1 MIMKK
6 FLFIPVFV
14 SLFACGNGQQTGA
27 PTEESNAVES
37 AAKLAEMK
45 QASIEYMAKQDTTP
59 TIKGIKEEEV
69 STVRMNIAGA
79 VMFNGLFPNTGNVV
93 NLLHE
98 ANPTYV
104 VLEFD
109 KKAPKDSVDLL
120 VDGIYAYYKE
130 NASDESPK
138 YFFFKQS
145 DYYDENSGERRYE
158 DLSAE
163 FFVPIRKVELP
174 KPAIP
179 QAAPQVVG
187 MTQAPDIY
195 NAERPYFPG
204 GDEACLRWIKE
215 NINYPKECKE
225 LGIQGRVITTMIV
238 NADGKITDIKIT
250 RSPDERLSA
259 EAIRLVKAMPDW
271 IPAKKDGKAVEST
284 FNLPIMFRL

>member
-1 MIMKK
+1 MNMKK

-37 AAKLAEMK
+37 VSKLAEMK
-45 QASIEYMAKQDTTP
+45 QASIEYMAKLDTTP

-69 STVRMNIAGA
+69 SKVKMNIAGA
-79 VMFNGLFPNTGNVV
+79 LMFNGFITNIGNAVS
-93 NLLHE
+93 LLHE
-98 ANPTYV
+98 ANSTYI
-104 VLEFD
+104 VLEID
-109 KKAPKDSVDLL
+109 RKTPKDSVDLL

-130 NASDESPK
+130 NVSDESPK

-158 DLSAE
+158 DLSGE
-163 FFVPIRKVELP
+163 FFYPYNLAP
-174 KPAIP
+174 P

-195 NAERPYFPG
+195 NGERPYFPG
-204 GDEACLRWIKE
+204 GDEECMKWIQK
-215 NINYPKECKE
+215 NMTYPQECKE
-225 LGIQGRVITTMIV
+225 LGIQGRVIAKMIV

-259 EAIRLVKAMPDW
+259 EAIRLIKAMPDW

>member
-1 MIMKK
+1 MKK
-6 FLFIPVFV
+6 FLFLPVFV
-14 SLFACGNGQQTGA
+14 SLFACGNGQQAGA

-69 STVRMNIAGA
+69 SKVKMNAVGA
-79 VMFNGLFPNTGNVV
+79 LMFNGLITNTGNVV

-98 ANPTYV
+98 ANPTYI
-104 VLEFD
+104 VLKID
-109 KKAPKDSVDLL
+109 NKTPKDSVDLL

-130 NASDESPK
+130 NVSDESPK

-145 DYYDENSGERRYE
+145 DYDDRNSGERRYE
-158 DLSAE
+158 DLSGE
-163 FFVPIRKVELP
+163 FFYPCN
-174 KPAIP
+174 PAPP

-195 NAERPYFPG
+195 NGERPYFPG

>member
-6 FLFIPVFV
+6 FLFLPVFV
-14 SLFACGNGQQTGA
+14 SLFACGNGQQAGA

-69 STVRMNIAGA
+69 SKVKMNAVGA
-79 VMFNGLFPNTGNVV
+79 LMFNGLITNTGNVV

-98 ANPTYV
+98 ANPTYI
-104 VLEFD
+104 VLKID
-109 KKAPKDSVDLL
+109 NKTPKDSVDLL

-130 NASDESPK
+130 NVSEESPK

-145 DYYDENSGERRYE
+145 DYFDENSGERRYE
-158 DLSAE
+158 DLSGE
-163 FFVPIRKVELP
+163 FFYPCN
-174 KPAIP
+174 PAPP

-187 MTQAPDIY
+187 LTQAPDIY
-195 NAERPYFPG
+195 NGERPYVPG

-215 NINYPKECKE
+215 NVNYPKDCKE

-250 RSPDERLSA
+250 RSPDERLST

-284 FNLPIMFRL
+284 FYLPIMFRM

>member
-6 FLFIPVFV
+6 FLFVPVFV
-14 SLFACGNGQQTGA
+14 SLFACGNGQQTSA

-37 AAKLAEMK
+37 VSKLAEMK
-45 QASIEYMAKQDTTP
+45 QASIEYMAKLDTTP
-59 TIKGIKEEEV
+59 TCILEKEV

-79 VMFNGLFPNTGNVV
+79 VMFNGLITNTGNVV

-98 ANPTYV
+98 ANPTYI
-104 VLEFD
+104 VLKID
-109 KKAPKDSVDLL
+109 NKTPKDSVDLL
-120 VDGIYAYYKE
+120 VDGVYAYYKE
-130 NASDESPK
+130 NVSDESLK

-145 DYYDENSGERRYE
+145 DYFDENSGERRYE
-158 DLSAE
+158 DLSGE
-163 FFVPIRKVELP
+163 FFYPCN
-174 KPAIP
+174 PAPP

-195 NAERPYFPG
+195 NGERPYFPG

>member
-1 MIMKK
+1 MKK

-37 AAKLAEMK
+37 VSKLAEMK
-45 QASIEYMAKQDTTP
+45 QASIEYMAKLDTTP
-59 TIKGIKEEEV
+59 TCILEKEV

-79 VMFNGLFPNTGNVV
+79 VMFNGLITNTGNVV

-98 ANPTYV
+98 ANPTYI
-104 VLEFD
+104 VLKID
-109 KKAPKDSVDLL
+109 NKTPKDSVDLL

-158 DLSAE
+158 DLSGE
-163 FFVPIRKVELP
+163 FFYPYNPAPP
-174 KPAIP
+174 K
-179 QAAPQVVG
+179 AAPQVVG

-195 NAERPYFPG
+195 NGERPYFPG
-204 GDEACLRWIKE
+204 GDEECIKWIQK
-215 NINYPKECKE
+215 NMTYPQECKE
-225 LGIQGRVITTMIV
+225 LGIQGRVIAKMIV
-238 NADGKITDIKIT
+238 NADGKITDIKIS

-259 EAIRLVKAMPDW
+259 EAIRIIKAMPDW

-284 FNLPIMFRL
+284 FYLPIMFRK

>member
-6 FLFIPVFV
+6 FLFVPVLV

-37 AAKLAEMK
+37 VSKLAEMK
-45 QASIEYMAKQDTTP
+45 QASIEYMAKLDTTP

-69 STVRMNIAGA
+69 STVRMNRVGA
-79 VMFNGLFPNTGNVV
+79 LMFNGLFPNIGNVV

-98 ANPTYV
+98 ANPTYI
-104 VLEFD
+104 VLTID
-109 KKAPKDSVDLL
+109 NKTPKDSVDLL

-130 NASDESPK
+130 NVSDESPK

-145 DYYDENSGERRYE
+145 YYSDENSGECRYD
-158 DLSAE
+158 DLSGE
-163 FFVPIRKVELP
+163 FFYPYNPAPP
-174 KPAIP
+174 K
-179 QAAPQVVG
+179 AAPQVVG
-187 MTQAPDIY
+187 QAPDIY

-204 GDEACLRWIKE
+204 GDEECLRWIKE

-225 LGIQGRVITTMIV
+225 LGIQGRVIAKMIV
-238 NADGKITDIKIT
+238 NADGKITDIEIK

-259 EAIRLVKAMPDW
+259 EAIRLIKAMPDW

-284 FNLPIMFRL
+284 FNLPIMFGM

>member
-1 MIMKK
+1 MKK
-6 FLFIPVFV
+6 FLFVPVFV

-37 AAKLAEMK
+37 VPKLAEMK
-45 QASIEYMAKQDTTP
+45 QASIEYMAKLDTTP

-69 STVRMNIAGA
+69 SKVKMNIAGA
-79 VMFNGLFPNTGNVV
+79 LMFNGFITNIGNAV

-98 ANPTYV
+98 ANPTYI
-104 VLEFD
+104 VLEID
-109 KKAPKDSVDLL
+109 KKTPKDSVDLL

-158 DLSAE
+158 DLSGE
-163 FFVPIRKVELP
+163 FFYPYTPAPP
-174 KPAIP
+174 K
-179 QAAPQVVG
+179 AAPQVVG
-187 MTQAPDIY
+187 MDQADYP
-195 NAERPYFPG
+195 RFPG
-204 GDEACLRWIKE
+204 GDEACIRWIQE

-225 LGIQGRVITTMIV
+225 LGIQGRVIAKMIV
-238 NADGKITDIKIT
+238 KADGKITDIEIT

-259 EAIRLVKAMPDW
+259 EAIRLIKAMPDW
-271 IPAKKDGKAVEST
+271 IPAQKDGRAVEST
-284 FNLPIMFRL
+284 FYLPIMFRM

>member
-1 MIMKK
+1 MNMKK

-14 SLFACGNGQQTGA
+14 SLFACGNGQQAGA
-27 PTEESNAVES
+27 PAVESNAVES
-37 AAKLAEMK
+37 VDKLAEMK
-45 QASIEYMAKQDTTP
+45 QVSIEYMAKLDTTP
-59 TIKGIKEEEV
+59 TIKGIKEKEV
-69 STVRMNIAGA
+69 STVRINVAGSF
-79 VMFNGLFPNTGNVV
+79 MFNFKITNISNGLNM
-93 NLLHE
+93 LQE
-98 ANPTYV
+98 ANPTYI
-104 VLEFD
+104 VLQFD
-109 KKAPKDSVDLL
+109 RKSPKDSVDLL

-138 YFFFKQS
+138 YFFYKQS
-145 DYYDENSGERRYE
+145 DYYDKNTGERRYE
-158 DLSAE
+158 DLSDE
-163 FFVPIRKVELP
+163 FFHPYETTP
-174 KPAIP
+174 P
-179 QAAPQVVG
+179 QPAPQVVD

-195 NAERPYFPG
+195 NGERPYFPG

-225 LGIQGRVITTMIV
+225 LGVQGRVIAKMIV

-259 EAIRLVKAMPDW
+259 EAIRIIKAMPDW

>member
-1 MIMKK
+1 MKK

-14 SLFACGNGQQTGA
+14 SLFACGNGQQAGA
-27 PTEESNAVES
+27 PAVESNAVES
-37 AAKLAEMK
+37 VDKLAEMK
-45 QASIEYMAKQDTTP
+45 QVSIEYMAKLDTTP
-59 TIKGIKEEEV
+59 TIKGIKEKEV
-69 STVRMNIAGA
+69 STVRINVAGSF
-79 VMFNGLFPNTGNVV
+79 MFNFKITNISNGLNM
-93 NLLHE
+93 LQE
-98 ANPTYV
+98 ANPTYI
-104 VLEFD
+104 VLQFD
-109 KKAPKDSVDLL
+109 RKSPKDSVDLL

-138 YFFFKQS
+138 YFFYKQS
-145 DYYDENSGERRYE
+145 DYYDKNTGERRYE
-158 DLSAE
+158 DLSDE
-163 FFVPIRKVELP
+163 FFHPYETTP
-174 KPAIP
+174 P
-179 QAAPQVVG
+179 QPAPQVVD

-195 NAERPYFPG
+195 NGERPYFPG

-225 LGIQGRVITTMIV
+225 LGVQGRVIAKMIV

-259 EAIRLVKAMPDW
+259 EAIRIIKAMPDW

>member
-1 MIMKK
+1 MKMKK
-6 FLFIPVFV
+6 FLFVPVFV

-37 AAKLAEMK
+37 VSKLAEMK
-45 QASIEYMAKQDTTP
+45 QASIEYMAKLDTTP

-69 STVRMNIAGA
+69 STVRMNRVGA
-79 VMFNGLFPNTGNVV
+79 LMFNGLFPNTGNVV

-109 KKAPKDSVDLL
+109 KKAPKDSVNLL
-120 VDGIYAYYKE
+120 VDGIYAYYKK

-174 KPAIP
+174 KPALP
-179 QAAPQVVG
+179 QLE
-187 MTQAPDIY
+187 MS
-195 NAERPYFPG
+195 E
-204 GDEACLRWIKE
+204 
-215 NINYPKECKE
+215 
-225 LGIQGRVITTMIV
+225 
-238 NADGKITDIKIT
+238 
-250 RSPDERLSA
+250 
-259 EAIRLVKAMPDW
+259 
-271 IPAKKDGKAVEST
+271 
-284 FNLPIMFRL
+284 

>member
-1 MIMKK
+1 MKK

-37 AAKLAEMK
+37 VSKLAEMK
-45 QASIEYMAKQDTTP
+45 QASIEYMAKLDTTP

-69 STVRMNIAGA
+69 SKVKMNIAGA
-79 VMFNGLFPNTGNVV
+79 LMFNGFITNIGNAVS
-93 NLLHE
+93 LLHE
-98 ANPTYV
+98 ANSTYI
-104 VLEFD
+104 VLEID
-109 KKAPKDSVDLL
+109 RKTPKDSVDLL

-130 NASDESPK
+130 NVSDESPK

-158 DLSAE
+158 DLSGE
-163 FFVPIRKVELP
+163 FFYPYNLAP
-174 KPAIP
+174 P

-195 NAERPYFPG
+195 NGERPYFPG
-204 GDEACLRWIKE
+204 GDEECMKWIQK
-215 NINYPKECKE
+215 NMTYPQECKE
-225 LGIQGRVITTMIV
+225 LGIQGRVIAKMIV

-259 EAIRLVKAMPDW
+259 EAIRLIKAMPDW

>member
-1 MIMKK
+1 MKMKK
-6 FLFIPVFV
+6 FLFVPVLV

-37 AAKLAEMK
+37 VSKLAEMK
-45 QASIEYMAKQDTTP
+45 QASIEYMAKLDTTP

-79 VMFNGLFPNTGNVV
+79 LMFNGFITNIGNAV
-93 NLLHE
+93 NLLQE
-98 ANPTYV
+98 ANPTYI

-109 KKAPKDSVDLL
+109 RKTPKDSVDLL

-174 KPAIP
+174 KPALP
-179 QAAPQVVG
+179 
-187 MTQAPDIY
+187 QAPDSY
-195 NAERPYFPG
+195 PADYPRFPG
-204 GDEACLRWIKE
+204 GDEECMKWIKE

-225 LGIQGRVITTMIV
+225 LGIQGRVIAKMIV
-238 NADGKITDIKIT
+238 NADGKITDIEII

-259 EAIRLVKAMPDW
+259 EAIRLIKAMPDW
-271 IPAKKDGKAVEST
+271 IPVQKDGKAVEST
-284 FNLPIMFRL
+284 FYLPIMFRL

>member
-1 MIMKK
+1 MNMKK

-37 AAKLAEMK
+37 VSKLAEMK
-45 QASIEYMAKQDTTP
+45 QASIEYMAKLDTTP
-59 TIKGIKEEEV
+59 TCILEKEV
-69 STVRMNIAGA
+69 STVRMNAVGA
-79 VMFNGLFPNTGNVV
+79 LMFNGLITNTGNAV

-98 ANPTYV
+98 DNPTYI
-104 VLEFD
+104 VLKID
-109 KKAPKDSVDLL
+109 NKTPKDSVDLL

-145 DYYDENSGERRYE
+145 DYSDKNSGERRYE
-158 DLSAE
+158 DLSGE
-163 FFVPIRKVELP
+163 FFYPYNPAPP
-174 KPAIP
+174 K
-179 QAAPQVVG
+179 AAPQVVG
-187 MTQAPDIY
+187 MDQAPDSY
-195 NAERPYFPG
+195 PTDYPRFPG
-204 GDEACLRWIKE
+204 GDEACLRWIQE

-225 LGIQGRVITTMIV
+225 LGIQGRVIAKMIV
-238 NADGKITDIKIT
+238 NADGKITDIEIT

-259 EAIRLVKAMPDW
+259 EAIRVIKAMPDW

-284 FNLPIMFRL
+284 FNLPIMFIL